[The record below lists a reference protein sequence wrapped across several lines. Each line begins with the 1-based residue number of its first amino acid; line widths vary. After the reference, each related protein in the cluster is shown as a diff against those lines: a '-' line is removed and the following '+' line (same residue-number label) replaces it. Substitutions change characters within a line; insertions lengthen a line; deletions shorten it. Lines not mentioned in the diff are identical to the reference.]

1 MDLHNAE
8 NIWILMAKKLSGE
21 ASAEE
26 LQELEELLRQD
37 PHINYSKEILQD
49 FWRTHPMYDSHYA
62 ENKYRNL
69 VQQIKEMGIDEGR
82 FNQDDHFINS
92 CEEHTNENTERKR
105 WKRPVLAV
113 LVVSILTLVGILLFY
128 SENKLSQ
135 KDNAEFTAKN
145 EISTKSGSKTSLV
158 LPDGTKVW
166 LNASSEL
173 TYEKNYGIAL
183 REVTL
188 SGEGYF
194 DVVKNKEKPFI
205 IHTAKMDVKVLGT
218 AFNVKC
224 YPGEKTTETSLVRG
238 SIEVTLKDRLEK
250 IMLKPNEKLVINNQ
264 DGLAEKNIP
273 VAGSGKG
280 TEAKAKT
287 EKPIISLT
295 HLTLL
300 PADNTIIE
308 TAWVQNKLV
317 FSSETFEEVV
327 LKMERWYNVKIFI
340 VDESL
345 KEERLTGN
353 FEKETIVDAL
363 NALQLT
369 TRFYY
374 NLKNNTINIYRA
386 ETAKK

>member
-1 MDLHNAE
+1 MDLNNAE

-21 ASAEE
+21 ASAED
-26 LQELEELLRQD
+26 LQELEQLLRQD

-49 FWRTHPMYDSHYA
+49 FWCTQPLYDSQYA
-62 ENKYRNL
+62 ENKYRKL
-69 VQQIKEMGIDEGR
+69 VQQIKTMGIDEGK
-82 FNQDDHFINS
+82 FAQNDHFINV
-92 CEEHTNENTERKR
+92 CEEETKEVTVKKSRKR
-105 WKRPVLAV
+105 LIAAISLIAAIALA
-113 LVVSILTLVGILLFY
+113 GFFLFY
-128 SENKLSQ
+128 SDKQSSQ
-135 KDNAEFTAKN
+135 KDAAEFTAKN

-173 TYEKNYGIAL
+173 TYGKNYGTKL

-188 SGEGYF
+188 SGEAYF
-194 DVVKNKEKPFI
+194 DVVKNREKPFV

-264 DGLAEKNIP
+264 DDSTEKNTTSLVKKV
-273 VAGSGKG
+273 VA
-280 TEAKAKT
+280 AKA
-287 EKPIISLT
+287 EKPIITLT

-308 TAWVQNKLV
+308 TAWVQNRLL

-363 NALQLT
+363 NALKLT
-369 TRFYY
+369 TKFNYI
-374 NLKNNTINIYRA
+374 LKNNTINIYKS
-386 ETAKK
+386 EIAKK